1 MQRKGGKIILKDLA
15 LPFMAS
21 GEAAKTT
28 TTIISHSPLS
38 QEIEIE
44 KTKALPTTEASLTEV
59 KRIDFAGYTLA
70 GAPIYEMVFSGNSS
84 YISPVGRPV
93 NPMPDEEEEEEEAVQ
108 AIASIDRT
116 HYGTPPEILKAVTEA
131 RTMAEGGN
139 YCGEPA
145 PTQIV
150 PPKPGKLVRTF
161 SVWLQEMKT
170 YCSDGEKDRVKIP
183 GELVREKFKRKRG
196 GTSSDVEYISGK
208 ELREKLQ
215 NMLKK
220 RRIENTKRIS
230 RLRSLK
236 LKKRVS
242 DRAQNDDEDCIFCD
256 NY

>member
-1 MQRKGGKIILKDLA
+1 MKREGGKIILKDLA

-21 GEAAKTT
+21 GEVVSVKTT
-28 TTIISHSPLS
+28 TTTTTITHSPLS
-38 QEIEIE
+38 QEMDIE
-44 KTKALPTTEASLTEV
+44 S
-59 KRIDFAGYTLA
+59 DY
-70 GAPIYEMVFSGNSS
+70 Y
-84 YISPVGRPV
+84 SPVGRPV
-93 NPMPDEEEEEEEAVQ
+93 NPMPEEEVEQQAVQ
-108 AIASIDRT
+108 AIATIDRT